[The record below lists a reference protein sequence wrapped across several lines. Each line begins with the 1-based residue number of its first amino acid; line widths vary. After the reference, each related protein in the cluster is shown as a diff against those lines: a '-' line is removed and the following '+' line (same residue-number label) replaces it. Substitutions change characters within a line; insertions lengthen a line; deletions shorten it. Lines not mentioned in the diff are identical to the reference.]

1 MDKGDALKV
10 FSELEPH
17 LRRSLLT
24 LFVAGLLFW
33 ASIACLLPTLPLYV
47 QEVGGT
53 KQQIGIVMGSFA
65 IGLLLFRPVLG
76 RIADDRS
83 RKLVLLI
90 GVGVVAIAPLGYLF
104 VKSIPLLMVLR
115 AFHGISIAAFTTG
128 FSALVAD
135 LSPPKQRGELIGYM
149 SLVNPLGMGVGPAL
163 GGLVQ
168 AEFGYAPLFIMS
180 FALGMVGFFF
190 AYQLTEI
197 TREPEYRPD
206 PHRGKKSFWR
216 MLGTDRLR
224 IPFIVMLMIGLVF
237 GIIATFVPLFIQ
249 DNNIDLNPGFFYS
262 AVAISSFV
270 LRVFTGRAS
279 DLYGRGLFITG
290 SLVCYIISM
299 VMLHMAHSPTI
310 VLLAA
315 TIEGA
320 GAGTLIPTMVALMAD
335 RSNPKERGQVF
346 SLCIGGFDLGI
357 ALAGPIL
364 GYFADVLGY
373 RSLFAIAAGLATI
386 GLVTFLTLSSKDLTN
401 SLKFA
406 LGREKDI
413 YALNE

>member
-1 MDKGDALKV
+1 MKV
-10 FSELEPH
+10 FSQLEPH

-33 ASIACLLPTLPLYV
+33 ASIASLLPTLPLYV

-65 IGLLLFRPVLG
+65 IGLLLCRPVLG
-76 RIADDRS
+76 RMADDRS

-90 GVGVVAIAPLGYLF
+90 GVAVVAIAPLGYLF

-149 SLVNPLGMGVGPAL
+149 SLVNPVGVAIGPAL
-163 GGLVQ
+163 GGFVQ
-168 AEFGYAPLFIMS
+168 AEYGYPPLFIMS
-180 FALGMVGFFF
+180 FALGMVGLFC
-190 AYQLTEI
+190 AWQLTE
-197 TREPEYRPD
+197 TNRQTEPDRLD
-206 PHRGKKSFWR
+206 RQRLGKKSFWR

-249 DNNIDLNPGFFYS
+249 EYKIDLNPGFFYS
-262 AVAISSFV
+262 AAAVSSFG
-270 LRVFTGRAS
+270 LRFVTGRAS
-279 DLYGRGLFITG
+279 DRLGRGLFITV
-290 SLVCYIISM
+290 SLVCYITSM
-299 VMLHMAHSPTI
+299 VMLHRAHSPSI
-310 VLLAA
+310 VLVAA

-320 GAGTLIPTMVALMAD
+320 GAGTLIPMMVALMAD
-335 RSNPKERGQVF
+335 RSHSQERGQVF

-364 GYFADVLGY
+364 GYFADLLGY
-373 RSLFAIAAGLATI
+373 RSLFAIAAGLATFA
-386 GLVTFLTLSSKDLTN
+386 LVTFLTLSSKDLTH
-401 SLKFA
+401 SVKFA

-413 YALNE
+413 YALSE

>member
-1 MDKGDALKV
+1 LKV
-10 FSELEPH
+10 FSQLEPH

-33 ASIACLLPTLPLYV
+33 ASIASLLPTLPLYV

-65 IGLLLFRPVLG
+65 IGLLLCRPVLG
-76 RIADDRS
+76 RMADDRS

-90 GVGVVAIAPLGYLF
+90 GVAVVAIAPLGYLF

-149 SLVNPLGMGVGPAL
+149 SLVNPVGVAIGPAL
-163 GGLVQ
+163 GGFVQ
-168 AEFGYAPLFIMS
+168 AEYGYPPLFIMS
-180 FALGMVGFFF
+180 FALGMVGLFC
-190 AYQLTEI
+190 AWQLTE
-197 TREPEYRPD
+197 TNRQTEPDRLD
-206 PHRGKKSFWR
+206 RQRLGKKSFWR

-249 DNNIDLNPGFFYS
+249 EYKIDLNPGFFYS
-262 AVAISSFV
+262 AAAVSSFG
-270 LRVFTGRAS
+270 LRFVTGRAS
-279 DLYGRGLFITG
+279 DRLGRGLFITV
-290 SLVCYIISM
+290 SLVCYITSM
-299 VMLHMAHSPTI
+299 VMLHRAHSPSI
-310 VLLAA
+310 VLVAA

-320 GAGTLIPTMVALMAD
+320 GAGTLIPMMVALMAD
-335 RSNPKERGQVF
+335 RSHSQERGQVF

-364 GYFADVLGY
+364 GYFADLLGY
-373 RSLFAIAAGLATI
+373 RSLFAIAAGLATFA
-386 GLVTFLTLSSKDLTN
+386 LVTFLTLSSKDLTH
-401 SLKFA
+401 SVKFA

-413 YALNE
+413 YALSE

>member
-1 MDKGDALKV
+1 MKV
-10 FSELEPH
+10 FSQLEPH

-33 ASIACLLPTLPLYV
+33 ASIASLLPTLPLYV

-76 RIADDRS
+76 RLADESS

-90 GVGVVAIAPLGYLF
+90 GVTVVAIAPLGYLV

-149 SLVNPLGMGVGPAL
+149 SLVNPLGLGIGPAI
-163 GGLVQ
+163 GGFVQ
-168 AEFGYAPLFIMS
+168 AEFGYPPLFMMS
-180 FALGMVGFFF
+180 CGLGMVGLFC

-197 TREPEYRPD
+197 GGEPEHLPD
-206 PHRGKKSFWR
+206 PGQKKKSFWR
-216 MLGTDRLR
+216 LLGTDRLR

-237 GIIATFVPLFIQ
+237 GILSTFVPLFIKES
-249 DNNIDLNPGFFYS
+249 NIDLNAGFFYS
-262 AVAISSFV
+262 AAAISSFS
-270 LRVFTGRAS
+270 LRFITGRAS
-279 DLYGRGLFITG
+279 DRYGRGLFISA

-299 VMLHMAHSPTI
+299 VMLHFAHSPTQ
-310 VLLAA
+310 VLVAA
-315 TIEGA
+315 TIQGA
-320 GAGTLIPTMVALMAD
+320 GGGTLIPTMVALMAD
-335 RSNPKERGQVF
+335 RSHAKERGQVF
-346 SLCIGGFDLGI
+346 SLCIGGFDVGI
-357 ALAGPIL
+357 ALAGPVL
-364 GYFADVLGY
+364 GYFADILGY
-373 RSLFAIAAGLATI
+373 RSLFAIAAVLAVTA
-386 GLVTFLTLSSKDLTN
+386 LVSFLTLSSKDLPH
-401 SLKFA
+401 SIKFA

-413 YALNE
+413 YALSESH